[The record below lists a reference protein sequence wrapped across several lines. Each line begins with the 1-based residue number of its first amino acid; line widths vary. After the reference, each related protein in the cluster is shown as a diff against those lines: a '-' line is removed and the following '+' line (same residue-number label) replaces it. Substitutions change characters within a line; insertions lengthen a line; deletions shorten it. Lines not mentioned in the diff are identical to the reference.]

1 MRKALFKK
9 RQKAHIRRK
18 EVQDAKEKYKF
29 FSGNFSQVIKIF
41 KGDLIRKLSI
51 LWIYMKFLFILQ
63 VFDENQKMKDQ
74 SSYKDEAT
82 AGK

>member
-29 FSGNFSQVIKIF
+29 FSGNFPQVFKIF
-41 KGDLIRKLSI
+41 KGDLIRKWSTP
-51 LWIYMKFLFILQ
+51 WIYVKVLFILQ
-63 VFDENQKMKDQ
+63 VSKGNQKMKDQ

-82 AGK
+82 EGK